1 MNYFF
6 KPFFYFIQFLP
17 SDSYKPFLSWCEL
30 FTQLL
35 HSVACGR
42 KGSGL
47 GKDVHDATYSFLVTI
62 KLYGIN
68 FESLQNTSWWI
79 YSCCFYLMICVSLF
93 TATLSFSS
101 VTHGTFEFPFQN
113 FFLVQTISSF
123 RVLYTILF
131 KLNQIIY
138 TVLPEIWTV
147 IVQVG
152 LTVKPGQ
159 AFPSLTN

>member
-68 FESLQNTSWWI
+68 CESLQNTSRWI

-93 TATLSFSS
+93 TATLR
-101 VTHGTFEFPFQN
+101 VC
-113 FFLVQTISSF
+113 SF
-123 RVLYTILF
+123 RRIQKRIFDPRFARFRGRKEREIRNWICNLGNLSPTRAICTTASQKMTCFLPF
-131 KLNQIIY
+131 DKLCDYAVRI
-138 TVLPEIWTV
+138 
-147 IVQVG
+147 
-152 LTVKPGQ
+152 
-159 AFPSLTN
+159 

>member
-68 FESLQNTSWWI
+68 CESLQNTSWWI
-79 YSCCFYLMICVSLF
+79 YSCCFYLMIYVSLF

-101 VTHGTFEFPFQN
+101 VTHVTFEFSFQN
-113 FFLVQTISSF
+113 FFNFKQFPPSEFYIPSF
-123 RVLYTILF
+123 LSWIKLF
-131 KLNQIIY
+131 TQCCQRY
-138 TVLPEIWTV
+138 EP
-147 IVQVG
+147 
-152 LTVKPGQ
+152 
-159 AFPSLTN
+159 